1 MGDWWGGGS
10 GAVLGLSPILS
21 VHGTPANHLLS
32 RGGVARNRVT
42 NWACTSTT
50 TSANPPI
57 LAPHNPAVANSPPA
71 NRCSHHVASHWD
83 PWLFC
88 SQHSGV
94 AQHPCSRHDRPGIDA
109 GLVSTQPRARR
120 GQRFK
125 ANSAVGA
132 LPRSPPNGR
141 LALRQHEPHGP
152 WAERSRPRN
161 TTFCRRQRRDS
172 LPRQHFRRQFNKSRP
187 CQLAANRLFHIDAVR
202 TRCPH

>member
-1 MGDWWGGGS
+1 VFWALTCVRRVQGVELAAWLALRTVLVDGRLVGWGFWSRS
-10 GAVLGLSPILS
+10 GV
-21 VHGTPANHLLS
+21 VANPVCARHARKPLLS

-88 SQHSGV
+88 SEHSGV
-94 AQHPCSRHDRPGIDA
+94 AQYPCSRHDRPGIDA

-132 LPRSPPNGR
+132 LPSSPPNGR
-141 LALRQHEPHGP
+141 FALRQHELHGT
-152 WAERSRPRN
+152 WAERSRP
-161 TTFCRRQRRDS
+161 
-172 LPRQHFRRQFNKSRP
+172 
-187 CQLAANRLFHIDAVR
+187 
-202 TRCPH
+202 